1 MSIKVSELQDFL
13 KDYDGDERIT
23 VHGVRDGLKYHF
35 HELYGRDTPTITV
48 CVEGTRDYKTIQKD
62 IDYEKEVEKES
73 WNQWALLIMQLWT

>member
-13 KDYDGDERIT
+13 KDYGGDERIF

-48 CVEGTRDYKTIQKD
+48 CVEGTRDYKTVQKD
-62 IDYEKEVEKES
+62 IDEDKKAEEGS
-73 WNQWALLIMQLWT
+73 WN